1 MNRKSIIDK
10 LLDRWYV
17 KFFCLVI
24 SILLLIYHQ
33 TSMIEKK
40 TFTIPL
46 HVIEDGIVV
55 HVGSLQPSVAV
66 VIRTDPENM
75 KIIMNSDISA
85 SINLNTITKAG
96 VVEVPVDV
104 SISEKLM
111 ELDPF
116 ELKVKDSTVKVAV
129 DLKGIKYVKL
139 DPSIIG
145 EVAHGYVISEIK
157 MNPSSVLI
165 SGPMSILD
173 STDSI
178 PTTKIN
184 VSNAEKTFTTE
195 TNYLQNTKLF
205 TVDEE
210 GPYKATI
217 IVEALPYE
225 QEFNQIAIEVLNLPE
240 HLEITNELPLVKVK
254 LAGVMPLLE
263 AYSLSNHF
271 VQLDCSKV
279 TEPGEYELKLK
290 YNVPKSFDLVEAA
303 YQNLSIT
310 VAEKSPEKEE
320 TPVQTTEG
328 KQ

>member
-10 LLDRWYV
+10 LLDRWYI

-46 HVIEDGIVV
+46 HVIEDGIVL
-55 HVGSLQPSVAV
+55 HVGSLQSSVAV

-75 KIIMNSDISA
+75 KTIMNSDIRA

-96 VVEVPVDV
+96 VHEIPVDI

-116 ELKVKDSTVKVAV
+116 ELRVKDPTVKVSV

-139 DPSIIG
+139 EPSIIG
-145 EVAHGYVISEIK
+145 EVAHGYTISEIK

-173 STDSI
+173 SLDSI

-195 TNYLQNTKLF
+195 TNYLQNTSLYK
-205 TVDEE
+205 VDEE

-217 IVEALPYE
+217 IVEAEPYE
-225 QEFNQIAIEVLNLPE
+225 REFSQISVEVLNLPE
-240 HLEITNELPLVKVK
+240 NLEISRDLPLVNVK
-254 LAGVMPLLE
+254 LAGVMPVLE
-263 AYSLSNHF
+263 SYNLSSHF
-271 VQLDCSKV
+271 VQLDCSKI

-290 YNVPKSFDLVEAA
+290 YNIPKNFDLVEAP
-303 YQNLSIT
+303 YQNILIS
-310 VAEKSPEKEE
+310 VVEK
-320 TPVQTTEG
+320 TEG
-328 KQ
+328 GEEASESSGD